1 MFLGRDLEDVR
12 VKTVN
17 DWVAN
22 LSLLI
27 DLLLGIVGQLKAF
40 LSLSTAGRPRTR
52 APLDVS

>member
-22 LSLLI
+22 LSLFI
-27 DLLLGIVGQLKAF
+27 DLLLGIVGQLM
-40 LSLSTAGRPRTR
+40 SCS
-52 APLDVS
+52 V